1 MEFVA
6 ALRKPTGTS
15 GARPVMTMADGNAFG
30 ILCNWEQPPSLFFVP
45 GNQNVSITAI
55 EGVDSDLCVSLP
67 WELARSDA
75 KIDKFWELP
84 KKNDEIIKK
93 NDEIIIKVTYSVLA
107 ASEGP
112 VVEVKLR
119 PKLMDKFQVSIGRDA
134 AQPDTRV
141 VLPVFE
147 EPAVTG
153 KECVTTAGT
162 SVGDIIRSFTRMTDA
177 AKWFCI
183 CRIDKK
189 DHGEMVR
196 DILLWNNEITLV
208 PNQLD
213 VRVYKMRKNMEEG
226 CYVVPVEYH
235 TGTDTVLFVAP
246 IKEEMTFRDL
256 YEDMEGLKEINGMI
270 SVSLAGLNQTVR
282 LDCDESGK
290 VGDTLRRV
298 VAEPMEKVTTGWKL
312 EKRPALTIVVVVETK
327 PLDSSVV
334 IRM

>member
-15 GARPVMTMADGNAFG
+15 GARPVMTMSDGNAFG

-45 GNQNVSITAI
+45 GNQHVSITAI
-55 EGVDSDLCVSLP
+55 EGVDSDSSISLP
-67 WELARSDA
+67 LELARGDA
-75 KIDKFWELP
+75 KISKWKLP
-84 KKNDEIIKK
+84 KKRN
-93 NDEIIIKVTYSVLA
+93 EIIIKVTYSVLA

-134 AQPDTRV
+134 AQPDTSV

-162 SVGDIIRSFTRMTDA
+162 RDVGHIIGSFTKMSDA
-177 AKWFCI
+177 AEWFCI

-246 IKEEMTFRDL
+246 IKEEMTFCEL
-256 YEDMEGLKEINGMI
+256 YEDMEGLKEIDGMI

-282 LDCDESGK
+282 LDRDESGK

-312 EKRPALTIVVVVETK
+312 EKRPALTIVVETK
-327 PLDSSVV
+327 PLDSSLV